1 MSLKM
6 LQEKIG
12 VTADGVFG
20 PGTFNAAKSHYSLT
34 DRQAV
39 HFFAQTS
46 HETGEFAKFAEN
58 LNYSAEGLSKTF
70 PKYFNT
76 AQLAESYQRKP
87 MLIANRVYG
96 NRMGNGAE
104 ATGDG
109 WKYRGRGALQLT
121 GKLNY
126 EAFAQHLNKPEIL
139 NSPDLV
145 ETVYAFESAMFFFFR
160 NKLWEICDQGLN
172 TDVVRKLTLK
182 INGGLNGLDH
192 RIALTNKYAGYLK

>member
-12 VTADGVFG
+12 VKADGVFG
-20 PGTFNAAKSHYSLT
+20 PGTLNAAKHHYGLT
-34 DRQAV
+34 NYQAV

-58 LNYSAEGLSKTF
+58 LNYSAEGLSKVF

-76 AQLAESYQRKP
+76 SQLAESYQRKP
-87 MLIANRVYG
+87 ILIANRVYG

-104 ATGDG
+104 ASGDG

-121 GKLNY
+121 GKSNY
-126 EAFAQHLNKPEIL
+126 QDFARHMNKPEIVE
-139 NSPDLV
+139 SPDLV
-145 ETVYAFESAMFFFFR
+145 ETVYAFESAIYFFFK
-160 NKLWEICDQGLN
+160 NKLWEICELGMN
-172 TDVVRKLTLK
+172 ADVVRKLTLK

-192 RIALTNKYAGYLK
+192 RIALTNKYAGYVK